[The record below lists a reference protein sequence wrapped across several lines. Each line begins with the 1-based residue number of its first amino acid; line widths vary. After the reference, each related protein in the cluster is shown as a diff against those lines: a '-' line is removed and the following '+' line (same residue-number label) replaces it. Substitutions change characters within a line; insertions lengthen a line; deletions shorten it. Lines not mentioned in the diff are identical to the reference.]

1 MELAAFEACVDV
13 CEDEA
18 SFFVKQ
24 TSDFLTVSKFCAK
37 VVSQNFAVF

>member
-18 SFFVKQ
+18 SFFLSNKQ
-24 TSDFLTVSKFCAK
+24 AIFLTV
-37 VVSQNFAVF
+37 VSFVLKL

>member
-1 MELAAFEACVDV
+1 MKLAAFEACVDV

-24 TSDFLTVSKFCAK
+24 RSDFSHRE
-37 VVSQNFAVF
+37 

>member
-1 MELAAFEACVDV
+1 MKLAAFEACVDV

-18 SFFVKQ
+18 SFLATKRVI
-24 TSDFLTVSKFCAK
+24 FLTVSKFCAK